1 MGFGCNAV
9 GVVGCRIIDSK
20 RERMIAMLTNAFVPC
35 NGRFPTL
42 VALISLFFVATSG
55 FWASLGSAFVL
66 TGLIALSVLVTFFA
80 SWVLS
85 RTVLRGEPSSFTL
98 ELPPYR
104 SPEIGKVIIRSVLD
118 RTLFV
123 LGRAVAVAAPAG
135 LILWLLA
142 NLRVGDVALLQTA
155 SAFLDPVGEFFG
167 VDGVILLALF
177 LALPA
182 NEIFLP
188 IALMAYTAGG
198 SLVEYS
204 GLWELKEILLAN
216 GWTLK
221 TAICVALLVLFH
233 FPCST
238 TLMTIRKETGKTWW
252 MILAALL
259 PMAFGLALCAMVSI
273 GFSLF
278 T

>member
-42 VALISLFFVATSG
+42 VALISLFFVAASG
-55 FWASLGSAFVL
+55 FWGSLGSAFAL
-66 TGLIALSVLVTFFA
+66 TGVIALSVFMTFLA
-80 SWVLS
+80 SWLLS
-85 RTVLRGEPSSFTL
+85 RTLLRGEPSSFTL

-104 SPEIGKVIIRSVLD
+104 SPEVGKVIVRSVLD

-142 NLRVGDVALLQTA
+142 NLKVGDIALLQA
-155 SAFLDPVGEFFG
+155 VSDFLDPVGGFFG

-188 IALMAYTAGG
+188 IALMAYVAGG

-216 GWTLK
+216 GWTIK
-221 TAICVALLVLFH
+221 TAICVVILVLFH

-238 TLMTIRKETGKTWW
+238 TLMTIRKETGKTRW

-259 PMAFGLALCAMVSI
+259 PLAFGLALCAAVSLC
-273 GFSLF
+273 FSVF
-278 T
+278 S